1 MLGTI
6 RGSSMIRGFT
16 QRGVTRAGPLAIRA
30 AITIPGG
37 VTRDTDSDLAI
48 LGTTDTTT
56 AIETATGMD
65 IGTVA
70 ATTPIRGATSTEA
83 TAETTMPMGAATA
96 MPILKTTVYVAAE
109 TPARKA
115 IRKIISRK
123 HADETKRRIIAWD
136 AADTT
141 AEPTGTILKIALPIT
156 TATSVIEHIGIE
168 IAEEADIVPKAARN
182 AIIATIAPGV
192 PIVAQT
198 KDEISNKTGAE

>member
-16 QRGVTRAGPLAIRA
+16 RRGVTRAGPLAIRA

-37 VTRDTDSDLAI
+37 VTRGTDSDLAI
-48 LGTTDTTT
+48 HGTMDTTT

-65 IGTVA
+65 IGTAA
-70 ATTPIRGATSTEA
+70 ATIPIRGATSTEA

-109 TPARKA
+109 TPAHKA
-115 IRKIISRK
+115 IRKITSRK
-123 HADETKRRIIAWD
+123 HADGTKRRIIAWD

-141 AEPTGTILKIALPIT
+141 AEPTGAILKIALPIT

-182 AIIATIAPGV
+182 AIIATIAPEA

-198 KDEISNKTGAE
+198 KEEILNKTGAE

>member
-1 MLGTI
+1 MMLGTI

-37 VTRDTDSDLAI
+37 GTRGTDSDLAI

-65 IGTVA
+65 IGTA
-70 ATTPIRGATSTEA
+70 ATIPIRGATSTEA

-109 TPARKA
+109 TPAHKA
-115 IRKIISRK
+115 IRKITSRK
-123 HADETKRRIIAWD
+123 HADGTKRRIIAWD
-136 AADTT
+136 VADTT
-141 AEPTGTILKIALPIT
+141 AEPTGAILKIALPIT

-168 IAEEADIVPKAARN
+168 IAEGADIVPKAARN
-182 AIIATIAPGV
+182 AIIATTAPGA

>member
-16 QRGVTRAGPLAIRA
+16 RRGVTRAGPLAIRA

-37 VTRDTDSDLAI
+37 VTRGTDSDLAI
-48 LGTTDTTT
+48 HGTMDTTT

-65 IGTVA
+65 IGTA
-70 ATTPIRGATSTEA
+70 ATIPIRGATSTEA
-83 TAETTMPMGAATA
+83 TTETTTPMDAATA

-109 TPARKA
+109 TPAHKA
-115 IRKIISRK
+115 IRKITSRK
-123 HADETKRRIIAWD
+123 HADGTKRRIIAWD

-182 AIIATIAPGV
+182 AIIATIAPEA

-198 KDEISNKTGAE
+198 KEEILNKTGAE